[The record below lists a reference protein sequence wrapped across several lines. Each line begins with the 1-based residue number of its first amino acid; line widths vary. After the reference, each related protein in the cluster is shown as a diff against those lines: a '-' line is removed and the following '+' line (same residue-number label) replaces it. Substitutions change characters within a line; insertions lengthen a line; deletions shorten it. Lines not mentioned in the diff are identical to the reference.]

1 MYPQSVNEFVAQ
13 VVQSLDES
21 GFLTENDVDKES
33 ATKAFGE
40 VVFKRWKRG
49 DDLVMSEEDAIKGMQ
64 LSIFES
70 SMKRLVSKKM
80 VDSIEDENGEEIFF
94 LTEKGKDYA
103 NKNL

>member
-33 ATKAFGE
+33 AIKAFGE
-40 VVFKRWKRG
+40 VVFERWKRG

-64 LSIFES
+64 LSIVEFI
-70 SMKRLVSKKM
+70 MKQLMNKNM
-80 VDSIEDENGEEIFF
+80 IDSIEDENGEQVFF